1 MEGLTVMVLGGTTIT
16 ESRLWRKSAT
26 SDLGSLSACKVIEK
40 NPIELKH
47 LFLVKSFVSYPRIVS
62 PMVDWGGVGGGSS
75 IRYHIR
81 SYQALTFINMIL

>member
-47 LFLVKSFVSYPRIVS
+47 
-62 PMVDWGGVGGGSS
+62 

>member
-1 MEGLTVMVLGGTTIT
+1 MEGLSVMVLGGTTIT

-26 SDLGSLSACKVIEK
+26 SDLGSLSVCKVIEK

-62 PMVDWGGVGGGSS
+62 PMVDWGGGGGSS